1 LGLSYVLLLF
11 MVSAADIARE
21 QDEGLALLYQR
32 GLELALKIQDDAMA
46 AETADERAKLGAAFH
61 RISRGVRQT
70 AALRVKLAGDAV
82 RCEREATADVVRL
95 ETARVAKRKA
105 QVKATV
111 ERLIW
116 SETETQE
123 RDDHLCDILQTF
135 LDEDELHGHLAEG
148 DVDNHIARICRE
160 IGLPSP
166 LAGEGVGPGPA
177 PGTTDEGSHGDRHS
191 PSPAEPDNP
200 AQPLIRAAGA
210 ASGLLPQGEK
220 GRPLPDHPWRSSA

>member
-1 LGLSYVLLLF
+1 

-21 QDEGLALLYQR
+21 QDEGLQLLFQR
-32 GLELALKIQDDAMA
+32 GLDLALKIQDDAMA
-46 AETADERAKLGAAFH
+46 AKTADERAKLGAAFH

-82 RCEREATADVVRL
+82 RCEREVRT
-95 ETARVAKRKA
+95 EVRREAARRVAQRR
-105 QVKATV
+105 QRVEATV

-116 SETETQE
+116 TEYE
-123 RDDHLCDILQTF
+123 DAEAEVLVDDLDML
-135 LDEDELHGHLAEG
+135 LDEAELTDGFTADAVET
-148 DVDNHIARICRE
+148 HIARVCE
-160 IGLPSP
+160 ELGLPSP

-210 ASGLLPQGEK
+210 ANGLLPQGEK